1 MDIESI
7 NDDFIETAS
16 QEEGVTEYKKVSK
29 KKKKKEKTEIPYSQE
44 ILRKVVH
51 LVSLCIPV
59 IYIFVT
65 EKFALSVLIPMAVVA
80 VALDLLSR
88 KKDSWANKF
97 VFGFFG
103 GMLRKHERKK
113 KKLLLNGASWVLIS
127 AVLTVLI
134 FPKVIAVI
142 AFLILIVSDMSA
154 ALIGRKWG
162 KTMLGR
168 KSLEGTLAFIVSG
181 FLVVIL
187 VGYLFNANIYFYI
200 AGLLGAVIGGLA
212 ELYAKQL
219 KLDDNLSIPMGVGI
233 TMLAVA
239 KLWNDSFL
247 NIMN

>member
-16 QEEGVTEYKKVSK
+16 PNEGVTEYKKVKK
-29 KKKKKEKTEIPYSQE
+29 KKKKKEKKEIPYSQE

-59 IYIFVT
+59 IYIFVS

-88 KKDSWANKF
+88 KKDSWANKL

-187 VGYLFNANIYFYI
+187 VGYLFNANIYFYT

>member
-1 MDIESI
+1 MDIGSI
-7 NDDFIETAS
+7 NDDFIKSAS
-16 QEEGVTEYKKVSK
+16 QNEVDIDNKKVSK

-51 LVSLCIPV
+51 LVSLSIPV

-65 EKFALSVLIPMAVVA
+65 EKFALTVLIPMAVVA

-97 VFGFFG
+97 VFTFFG

-168 KSLEGTLAFIVSG
+168 KSLEGTMAFIISG
-181 FLVVIL
+181 SLVVIL

-233 TMLAVA
+233 TMLAIA